1 MLAGL
6 VSSQEIMETVEIK
19 RNSKIKHYMK
29 QNQHY
34 ESPAILRIVVL
45 RMKGAIMSGS
55 LDNANIR
62 SVGQQ
67 VDDYDFS
74 PENEGGFNHTWE

>member
-1 MLAGL
+1 M
-6 VSSQEIMETVEIK
+6 
-19 RNSKIKHYMK
+19 SK
-29 QNQHY
+29 NQHY
-34 ESPAILRIVVL
+34 KSPAILRIVVL
-45 RMKGAIMSGS
+45 RTRGAIMSGS

>member
-1 MLAGL
+1 MN
-6 VSSQEIMETVEIK
+6 K
-19 RNSKIKHYMK
+19 
-29 QNQHY
+29 NQHY
-34 ESPAILRIVVL
+34 KSPAILRVVVL
-45 RMKGAIMSGS
+45 RTKGAIMSWS

-74 PENEGGFNHTWE
+74 PDNEGGFNHTWE

>member
-1 MLAGL
+1 MSNEKKQRL
-6 VSSQEIMETVEIK
+6 
-19 RNSKIKHYMK
+19 HYMK

-34 ESPAILRIVVL
+34 ESPAILRVVVL
-45 RMKGAIMSGS
+45 RTRGAILGGS

-74 PENEGGFNHTWE
+74 PDNTDGFNHTWE

>member
-1 MLAGL
+1 
-6 VSSQEIMETVEIK
+6 
-19 RNSKIKHYMK
+19 MK